1 MRRLTSRAVSQS
13 SAGVSRGR
21 RIAEILVWA
30 LVAIGLLWVIVRLF
44 GLERGYPLV
53 PLIAYTPYV
62 AALAF
67 PIAAAAAALRM
78 WPAAAAAALVAVA
91 LAIVVLPRAFG
102 SGDSID
108 RSAGERLDALAANLM
123 LGEADPEA
131 VIELVRSEQIDVLA
145 VQELTPPAVAG
156 LREAG
161 LEKLLPERALFPAP
175 RSEGSGIYARYRL
188 RGVDAGSAPP
198 GGFVMPRAS
207 VELPGG
213 ASVGVVSV
221 HPVPPTD
228 SSEIETW
235 EEGLESLPEPN
246 SEGGPWVLAGD
257 FNATLDHAELR
268 AVLDSGYVD
277 AADASGAALRP
288 TWPSD
293 LIPPPVTIDHVL
305 ADEGL
310 AVADTSV
317 HELPGSDH
325 RAVSAE
331 LYLTPAP

>member
-1 MRRLTSRAVSQS
+1 LRRLTSRAVSQS

-62 AALAF
+62 AALAV
-67 PIAAAAAALRM
+67 PVAAAAAALRM

-102 SGDSID
+102 SGDSVD
-108 RSAGERLDALAANLM
+108 RSAGERLDVLAANLM
-123 LGEADPEA
+123 LGNADPEA
-131 VIELVRSEQIDVLA
+131 LVELVRRERIDILA
-145 VQELTPPAVAG
+145 VQELTPGAAVA
-156 LREAG
+156 LRRAG
-161 LEKLLPERALFPAP
+161 IAHLLAKRALFPEPGSA
-175 RSEGSGIYARYRL
+175 GSGLYSRYPL
-188 RGVDAGSAPP
+188 RSAVP
-198 GGFVMPRAS
+198 GDTVADGFAMPRAS
-207 VELPGG
+207 LDIPGAG
-213 ASVGVVSV
+213 SVGLVSV
-221 HPVPPTD
+221 HPVPPT
-228 SSEIETW
+228 SSAQTGTW
-235 EEGLESLPEPN
+235 EDGLRSLPPATPEAD
-246 SEGGPWVLAGD
+246 PWILAGD

-268 AVLDSGYVD
+268 DLLDSGYVD
-277 AADASGAALRP
+277 AADATGEGLSA

-305 ADEGL
+305 ADERI
-310 AVADTSV
+310 AVADASV

-331 LYLTPAP
+331 VYLPAAP